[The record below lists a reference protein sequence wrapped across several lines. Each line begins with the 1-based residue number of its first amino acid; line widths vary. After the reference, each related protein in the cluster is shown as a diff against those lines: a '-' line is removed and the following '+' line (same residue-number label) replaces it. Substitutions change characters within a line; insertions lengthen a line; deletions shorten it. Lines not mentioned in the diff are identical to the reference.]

1 MAHKGLPILELR
13 NLCKTYELKGHRAV
27 DALKSVHLQL
37 YPGDCLGIVGES
49 GSGKSTL
56 ARCVTHLERVT
67 SGQIQYRQQD
77 ITRLNGKAL
86 RQQRKQIQMVFQ
98 EPSAIFNPRMKIGAF
113 IREPL
118 INYKVMKGQQ
128 ADREVLRLLERVG
141 LSAATAD
148 KYPHELS
155 GGEQQRAVIARAIGV
170 EPDIILFDE
179 ATSALD
185 VSIQQQILD
194 LLVELR
200 KETGISSIFISHDLA
215 VVQQISDRIAVMYQG
230 EVVEVVESSQLTSSA
245 NHPYTQS
252 LMASVLSVREMKCKI
267 QERDEEREQE
277 QEQEQEKVEVF
288 QKVLSG

>member
-1 MAHKGLPILELR
+1 MAYERLPILELK

-27 DALKSVHLQL
+27 DALRAVHLEL
-37 YPGDCLGIVGES
+37 YPGECLGIVGES

-77 ITRLNGKAL
+77 ITRLNGNAL

-98 EPSAIFNPRMKIGAF
+98 EPSAIFNPRVKIGAF

-118 INYKVMKGQQ
+118 INYKIMKSQQ
-128 ADREVLRLLERVG
+128 TEQEVLRLLERVG

-215 VVQQISDRIAVMYQG
+215 VVQQVSDRIAVMYQG
-230 EVVEVVESSQLTSSA
+230 EVVEVVESSQLANSA
-245 NHPYTQS
+245 NHPYTRS
-252 LMASVLSVREMKCKI
+252 LMTSVLSVREMKYKM
-267 QERDEEREQE
+267 QKKNEEQE
-277 QEQEQEKVEVF
+277 QVQF
-288 QKVLSG
+288 LQKILSG